1 MFIGLLIS
9 LYETINKSFS
19 LLYLDLD
26 NEWCPVILE
35 VHPDSVQPHVAQAP
49 HLLGLGDLEADL
61 VLLLVV
67 ELVVDPGGIL
77 ALKVLTNERRV

>member
-67 ELVVDPGGIL
+67 ELVVDTGGVL
-77 ALKVLTNERRV
+77 VLKVLTNERRV

>member
-1 MFIGLLIS
+1 MIFNS
-9 LYETINKSFS
+9 NKFTSYY
-19 LLYLDLD
+19 LVYLDLY

-67 ELVVDPGGIL
+67 ELVVDPGGVL
-77 ALKVLTNERRV
+77 ELKVSTNERRV